1 MQQRKVQTMIYI
13 KGSKFDITELK
24 STYPVQSVEH
34 KVLVKMEESSFR
46 YNFKSEDVLKFELLL
61 RKEIAAS
68 ARALDRSGFGFA
80 VFSKSQCNPEYWNRE
95 NNGGFSL
102 KQGKSPSKA
111 IRNIFENGRLYR
123 NECATAMVIVYY
135 GALLSVFKDRFDETF
150 PYIYL
155 MDWYIIDPLLQ
166 GIGYPRKAHD
176 MLIGDRAY
184 FKNPDVHPETMWLQ
198 GENVIVLAEDLY
210 YGHGIGIANA
220 ETFIEIL
227 NRNRKEG
234 AAKSAYLMDEVAR
247 PDFELLSDV
256 YHERTATAQTI
267 YWRNMV

>member
-1 MQQRKVQTMIYI
+1 
-13 KGSKFDITELK
+13 
-24 STYPVQSVEH
+24 
-34 KVLVKMEESSFR
+34 MEESSFR

>member
-1 MQQRKVQTMIYI
+1 M
-13 KGSKFDITELK
+13 
-24 STYPVQSVEH
+24 
-34 KVLVKMEESSFR
+34 
-46 YNFKSEDVLKFELLL
+46 
-61 RKEIAAS
+61 
-68 ARALDRSGFGFA
+68 
-80 VFSKSQCNPEYWNRE
+80 
-95 NNGGFSL
+95 
-102 KQGKSPSKA
+102 KQGKKSFKA
-111 IRNIFENGRLYR
+111 ITQTYLK
-123 NECATAMVIVYY
+123 TA
-135 GALLSVFKDRFDETF
+135 GFTETNAPQPWLCLLRALLSVFKDRFDETF

-155 MDWYIIDPLLQ
+155 MDWYIIDPFAA

-234 AAKSAYLMDEVAR
+234 AKSAYLMDEVAR
-247 PDFELLSDV
+247 PDFQLLSDV
-256 YHERTATAQTI
+256 YHERIAVAQTI
-267 YWRNMV
+267 YWRNIV